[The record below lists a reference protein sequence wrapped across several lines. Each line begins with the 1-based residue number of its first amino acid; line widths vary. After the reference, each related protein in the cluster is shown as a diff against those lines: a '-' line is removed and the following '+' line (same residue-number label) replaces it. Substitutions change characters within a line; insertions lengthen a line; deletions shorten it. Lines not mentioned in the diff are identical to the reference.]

1 MLLRS
6 AYLCGGNK
14 QDGDHRPPL
23 QGSALSN
30 IMLAVF
36 MFTPSKWAV
45 NATNQGFFSPKDWS
59 LNVYQLTAVRNGSD
73 AGTSKGLP
81 APVVCAPYY
90 GEADVFLGEGR
101 ILAFPGTSRQQ

>member
-1 MLLRS
+1 MLLWS
-6 AYLCGGNK
+6 AYLCGGKK

-45 NATNQGFFSPKDWS
+45 NATNQGFFSPQDWS
-59 LNVYQLTAVRNGSD
+59 LNVYQLTAVCNGSD

-90 GEADVFLGEGR
+90 EVADVFLGEGR
-101 ILAFPGTSRQQ
+101 VLAFPGTSWQQ